1 MRRPPSI
8 DGPARAQY
16 CKESAI
22 IKEFPNKA
30 TIQTI
35 ERDSSEMIEG
45 PMPQSQIIYQP
56 LPQSQNRL
64 IKV

>member
-45 PMPQSQIIYQP
+45 PMP
-56 LPQSQNRL
+56 
-64 IKV
+64 